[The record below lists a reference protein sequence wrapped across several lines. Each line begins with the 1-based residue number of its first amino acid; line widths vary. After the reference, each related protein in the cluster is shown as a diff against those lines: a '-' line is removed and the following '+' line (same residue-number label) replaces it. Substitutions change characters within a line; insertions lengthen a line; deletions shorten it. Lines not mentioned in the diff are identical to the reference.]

1 VKVPV
6 RIPLA
11 LIEHDMAE
19 KSEGGEGESMM
30 NPTAMQVAVLA
41 LVR

>member
-19 KSEGGEGESMM
+19 KSEGESGDSEIS
-30 NPTAMQVAVLA
+30 PGHVAA
-41 LVR
+41 PAIAR

>member
-11 LIEHDMAE
+11 LIEHDLVE
-19 KSEGGEGESMM
+19 KSEGGEGGDSEIS
-30 NPTAMQVAVLA
+30 PGHVAVSA

>member
-30 NPTAMQVAVLA
+30 NPVLQNIVLA